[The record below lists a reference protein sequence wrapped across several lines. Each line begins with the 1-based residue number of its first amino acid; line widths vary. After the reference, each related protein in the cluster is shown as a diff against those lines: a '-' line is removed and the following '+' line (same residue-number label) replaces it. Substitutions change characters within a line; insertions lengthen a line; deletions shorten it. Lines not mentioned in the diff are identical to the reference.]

1 MTLFPDTSVQID
13 SHTLQGTTGVLTVDL
28 DALAANWKALESR
41 AVPAECSA
49 VVKADAYGCGI
60 MPVTRK
66 LVSIG
71 CKTFFVAT
79 LDEARRARD
88 AAPKAA
94 IYVLDGFFANCGDDF
109 AKIDCRPVIGDLN
122 ELAEWDAFRRTR
134 GWQGLAALQIDTG
147 MNRLGLSVD
156 EARGLL
162 PRIRQGD
169 HGIALVMS
177 HLACAENVTN
187 AMNARQLAAFRSI
200 ASEFSGI
207 TASLANSSGIFLG
220 SHFHMDMVRPGAAL
234 YGVNPTP
241 EADNPMQPVV
251 GLKVRIAQIR
261 NVPKGE
267 TVGYGALWH
276 AKRPTRL
283 AIISAGYADGYF
295 RAASGIEG
303 TRSAQAVVAGQRCPI
318 VGRISM
324 DLMAIDITD
333 LPHGAVRRGH
343 FVTLIGDGVT
353 LDELGH
359 HFGTISYEVLTSL
372 GRRYAR
378 DYRGNVTSDSKTTP
392 ETTASEITISEKSS
406 A

>member
-1 MTLFPDTSVQID
+1 MTPFPDTSVQID
-13 SHTLQGTTGVLTVDL
+13 AHTLQGTTGVLTIDL

-41 AVPAECSA
+41 TVPAECSA
-49 VVKADAYGCGI
+49 VVKADAYGCGVV
-60 MPVTRK
+60 PVTRK
-66 LVSIG
+66 LASIG

-79 LDEARRARD
+79 LDEAKRVRE

-109 AKIDCRPVIGDLN
+109 AKIDCRPMIGDLN
-122 ELAEWDAFRRTR
+122 ELAEWDAFRRNR
-134 GWQGLAALQIDTG
+134 GWTGLAGLHIDTG
-147 MNRLGLSVD
+147 MNRLGLTPD
-156 EARGLL
+156 EARGLV
-162 PRIRQGD
+162 PRIKQPD

-177 HLACAENVTN
+177 HLACAEDLSN
-187 AMNARQLAAFRSI
+187 AMNARQLAAFRGV
-200 ASEFSGI
+200 ASEFSGT

-220 SHFHMDMVRPGAAL
+220 PHFHMDMVRPGAAL

-241 EADNPMQPVV
+241 EADSPMQPVV

-276 AKRPTRL
+276 AKRSTRL
-283 AIISAGYADGYF
+283 AIVSAGYADGYF

-324 DLMAIDITD
+324 DLTAIDITD
-333 LPHGAVRRGH
+333 VPHAAVRRGH
-343 FVTLIGDGVT
+343 FITLIGEGVT

-359 HFGTISYEVLTSL
+359 HFGTIGYEVLTSL

-378 DYRGNVTSDSKTTP
+378 DYRGLVGQDSKT
-392 ETTASEITISEKSS
+392 ASESFLDKSP

>member
-1 MTLFPDTSVQID
+1 MTPFPDTSVQID
-13 SHTLQGTTGVLTVDL
+13 AHTLQGTTGILTVDL

-41 AVPAECSA
+41 TVPAECSA
-49 VVKADAYGCGI
+49 VVKADAYGCGLK
-60 MPVTRK
+60 PVTRK
-66 LVSIG
+66 LASIG

-79 LDEARRARD
+79 LDEAKFARE

-109 AKIDCRPVIGDLN
+109 AKIDVRPVIGDLN
-122 ELAEWDAFRRTR
+122 ELAEWDAFRRAR
-134 GWQGLAALQIDTG
+134 GWNGLAAIQIDTG
-147 MNRLGLSVD
+147 MNRLGLTID
-156 EARGLL
+156 EARGLV
-162 PRIRQGD
+162 PRIHQAD

-177 HLACAENVTN
+177 HLACAEDMNS
-187 AMNARQLAAFRSI
+187 AMNARQLAAFRGI
-200 ASEFSGI
+200 ASEFSGV

-220 SHFHMDMVRPGAAL
+220 THFHMDLVRPGAAL
-234 YGVNPTP
+234 YGLNPTP

-276 AKRPTRL
+276 TKRPTRL
-283 AIISAGYADGYF
+283 AIVSTGYADGYF

-303 TRSAQAVVAGQRCPI
+303 TRSAQSIVAGQRCPI
-318 VGRISM
+318 VGRVSM

-333 LPHGAVRRGH
+333 VPHGAVRRGH
-343 FVTLIGDGVT
+343 FITLIGEGLT
-353 LDELGH
+353 PDELGH
-359 HFGTISYEVLTSL
+359 HFGTIGYEVLTSL

-378 DYRGNVTSDSKTTP
+378 DYRGGVAQDPHAASGNK
-392 ETTASEITISEKSS
+392 TASENPS